1 MDNKWENITREELL
15 KIYVENDVVDT
26 MVAEMFGVTKS
37 RVVSKMRKQK
47 RDMCLMIWILMLC
60 QEH

>member
-37 RVVSKMRKQK
+37 QVVSKMRKQK

>member
-15 KIYVENDVVDT
+15 KIYVENDVVYT

-37 RVVSKMRKQK
+37 QVVSKMRKQK

>member
-1 MDNKWENITREELL
+1 MGKHNKRRAIE
-15 KIYVENDVVDT
+15 IYVENDVVDA

-37 RVVSKMRKQK
+37 QVVSKRRKQK